1 MKLKIAAFASML
13 TLCTSTVF
21 ANNESNKS
29 SYLKAG
35 QEIVDMINTARFDAI
50 A

>member
-1 MKLKIAAFASML
+1 MKIKIAAFASML

-35 QEIVDMINTARFDAI
+35 LEIIDMVNTGKFDAI